1 MEFEQ
6 LIERFEEITN
16 QMDQLEILELDE
28 RVIDEIEALIQ
39 EREEIIK
46 EIDSLNEKHTLPKDK
61 FEKLMTQNKAVEK
74 KLLNYKIKL
83 VTEIENVIN
92 QKAMSHMKKKAT
104 RGYLNYGNQ
113 SDGFFIDKKK

>member
-28 RVIDEIEALIQ
+28 RVIDKIEALIQ

-46 EIDSLNEKHTLPKDK
+46 KIDSLNEKHSLPKEK
-61 FEKLMTQNKAVEK
+61 FEKLMTQNKAVEE

-83 VTEIENVIN
+83 VTEIENVIT